1 MKERPDHGRHRLKYI
16 LGKEAEEEAKEQQQQ
31 YHNEQCDITSK
42 MKLVYKEIHIKEFR
56 VTRNLNGINTRI
68 IMVNRTPHIEMGTK
82 VMNSFKSEIYRIA
95 GEILDYIETLILPP
109 VS

>member
-1 MKERPDHGRHRLKYI
+1 
-16 LGKEAEEEAKEQQQQ
+16 
-31 YHNEQCDITSK
+31 
-42 MKLVYKEIHIKEFR
+42 
-56 VTRNLNGINTRI
+56 
-68 IMVNRTPHIEMGTK
+68 MVNRTPHIEMGTK